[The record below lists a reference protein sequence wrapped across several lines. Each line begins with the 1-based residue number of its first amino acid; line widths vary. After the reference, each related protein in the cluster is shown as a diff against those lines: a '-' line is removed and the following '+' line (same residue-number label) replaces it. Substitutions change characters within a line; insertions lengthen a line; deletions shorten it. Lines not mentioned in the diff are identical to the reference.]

1 MTGRELRFCGGYK
14 KSTSLSEH
22 TRTLLLPYG
31 KDIVEGETRTV
42 ELREKVSL
50 QNGESIYGY
59 NYLHGV
65 NGDVGGYVVSATIT
79 RYCGFVIYN
88 ATCTWND
95 VMDPNFQYDSDIEKA
110 NLAKK
115 IPFADPTD
123 YVISITWED
132 TFVEN
137 LGGVSVPGY

>member
-1 MTGRELRFCGGYK
+1 M
-14 KSTSLSEH
+14 
-22 TRTLLLPYG
+22 
-31 KDIVEGETRTV
+31 
-42 ELREKVSL
+42 
-50 QNGESIYGY
+50 
-59 NYLHGV
+59 
-65 NGDVGGYVVSATIT
+65 
-79 RYCGFVIYN
+79 
-88 ATCTWND
+88 
-95 VMDPNFQYDSDIEKA
+95 EKA